1 MKKERKSPFLSWCTE
16 AFLESESQLLVA
28 AIDEKGNIRDSN
40 GGLDRLFRTAG
51 RRLPDNIHDFLDEHG
66 SGVLKQI
73 LNSIPDQQKSE
84 PVKFYKCTLH
94 FRTGGSAV
102 HTLSCSICKCREE
115 IAFFAERRRMT
126 DSDIIEK
133 MSHMN
138 NELANLSRELSRKN
152 VELERANETITR
164 LMHTDV
170 QTGLANRRSIM
181 EELKVLAADARS
193 KAEPL
198 SVLMADLD
206 HFKDI
211 NDTWGHAAGDRVLEA
226 FGRLLAEDLREE
238 DLPGRIGGEEF
249 LVILPGLGKDAAFQC
264 AERIRKAVESL
275 DLEYPPQRVTSSF
288 GLSTLKEGESMD
300 DLIRRADEALY
311 RAKGKGRNR
320 VEKSP

>member
-1 MKKERKSPFLSWCTE
+1 
-16 AFLESESQLLVA
+16 
-28 AIDEKGNIRDSN
+28 
-40 GGLDRLFRTAG
+40 
-51 RRLPDNIHDFLDEHG
+51 
-66 SGVLKQI
+66 
-73 LNSIPDQQKSE
+73 
-84 PVKFYKCTLH
+84 
-94 FRTGGSAV
+94 
-102 HTLSCSICKCREE
+102 
-115 IAFFAERRRMT
+115 
-126 DSDIIEK
+126 